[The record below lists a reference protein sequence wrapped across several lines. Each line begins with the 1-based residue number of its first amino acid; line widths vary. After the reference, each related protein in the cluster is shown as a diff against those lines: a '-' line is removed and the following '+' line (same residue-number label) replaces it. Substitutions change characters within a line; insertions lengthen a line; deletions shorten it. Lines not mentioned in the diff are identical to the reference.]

1 MLNVHIPIEK
11 EKLIVNELQNALS
24 EVIESGSQANPA
36 LSAVIHNY
44 AKYHAVLV
52 IFGGLLVILFAWLS
66 IRFWANFKRNSMISN
81 SKWSFEKKVYFS
93 FGIISSFITLL
104 MALIVVANATNTF
117 YPLHGFS
124 LFIDSFAISDGE
136 SYKNEWRLAFM
147 EWIRSG
153 NENIPAMI
161 QQKINARIEFHATK
175 AIVCGVLFII
185 FVALGLFLW
194 NSLIK
199 RTKALGAKWRY
210 IEKTYFLSGI
220 ATVALSLLLMVMV
233 VANTQGA
240 IAPLTAFLVGL
251 SG

>member
-1 MLNVHIPIEK
+1 M
-11 EKLIVNELQNALS
+11 NELQNALS

-52 IFGGLLVILFAWLS
+52 IFGGLLVIIFALLS
-66 IRFWANFKRNSMISN
+66 IRFWAKFKRNPHYN
-81 SKWSFEKKVYFS
+81 KSKWSFEKKVYFS
-93 FGIISSFITLL
+93 FGIMSLFITLL

-124 LFIDSFAISDGE
+124 LFIDSFAISDGG
-136 SYKNEWRLAFM
+136 SYKDEWRYAFI

-153 NENIPAMI
+153 NESIPAMI
-161 QQKINARIEFHATK
+161 QQKINARIEFHAAK
-175 AIVCGVLFII
+175 AFVCGALLII

-199 RTKALGAKWRY
+199 RSKAMGSKWRY
-210 IEKTYFLSGI
+210 IEKTYFISGI